1 MSNTC
6 PSTTP
11 SATLDQL
18 MSSFKTSETI
28 GITSAPRTSAPRP
41 SAPAN
46 AITDITSAPSTA
58 SNKAASLNKSL
69 TGAEAQE
76 SEGRTTTVQVGL
88 APSKQTLIRGGAST
102 DLEPGETPSGK
113 NPANQIPE
121 NPFVALPEGQNP
133 PSTPQPASTAGSK
146 TKTKGTIGHG
156 QERPSKQSYTPRITL
171 AKGANPALRKGP
183 DERLLLWVD
192 KNENWNK
199 FPVLPLFRTTY
210 GAWEGPDPDL
220 RKGPQRSNARGPNP
234 LNRRR

>member
-1 MSNTC
+1 MSNTP

-69 TGAEAQE
+69 TGREPQE
-76 SEGRTTTVQVGL
+76 SEGRTTTVQVGS
-88 APSKQTLIRGGAST
+88 APSKQTLSRGGAST
-102 DLEPGETPSGK
+102 DLEPRETLSGK
-113 NPANQIPE
+113 NLANQIPE
-121 NPFVALPEGQNP
+121 NPFVALPQGQKP
-133 PSTPQPASTAGSK
+133 PSPPQPASTARSK

-156 QERPSKQSYTPRITL
+156 QERPSKQSDYKPRITL

-183 DERLLLWVD
+183 DERLLL
-192 KNENWNK
+192 
-199 FPVLPLFRTTY
+199 
-210 GAWEGPDPDL
+210 
-220 RKGPQRSNARGPNP
+220 
-234 LNRRR
+234 

>member
-1 MSNTC
+1 MSNTP

-69 TGAEAQE
+69 TGREPQE
-76 SEGRTTTVQVGL
+76 SEGRTTTVQVGS
-88 APSKQTLIRGGAST
+88 APSKQTLSRGGAST
-102 DLEPGETPSGK
+102 DLEPRETLSGK
-113 NPANQIPE
+113 NLANQIPE
-121 NPFVALPEGQNP
+121 NPFVALPQGQNP
-133 PSTPQPASTAGSK
+133 PSTSQAASTAGSK

-156 QERPSKQSYTPRITL
+156 QERPSKQSDYKPRTTL

-183 DERLLLWVD
+183 DERLLL
-192 KNENWNK
+192 
-199 FPVLPLFRTTY
+199 
-210 GAWEGPDPDL
+210 
-220 RKGPQRSNARGPNP
+220 
-234 LNRRR
+234 

>member
-1 MSNTC
+1 
-6 PSTTP
+6 
-11 SATLDQL
+11 

-69 TGAEAQE
+69 TGREPQE
-76 SEGRTTTVQVGL
+76 SEGRTTTGL
-88 APSKQTLIRGGAST
+88 APSKQTPSRGGVST
-102 DLEPGETPSGK
+102 DLEPGETSSGK

-121 NPFVALPEGQNP
+121 NPFAALPQGQNP
-133 PSTPQPASTAGSK
+133 PSQPASTAGSK

-156 QERPSKQSYTPRITL
+156 QERPSKQSDYTPRITL